1 MQLNV
6 RVQVDRPDE
15 YVGKSGLVKNQVITC
30 QDMDPTGIRLVNTFD
45 YTLTE
50 DEKEKYAG
58 KLLDKEILL
67 GVYELIPLGGSCDV
81 TLSESILRVVEGRRL
96 IGQRRRPAL
105 RRAE

>member
-15 YVGKSGLVKNQVITC
+15 YVGKRGLVKNQVITC

-67 GVYELIPLGGSCDV
+67 GVYELIPFGGR
-81 TLSESILRVVEGRRL
+81 LRARGKIVQVLNLET
-96 IGQRRRPAL
+96 PNSAKK
-105 RRAE
+105 